1 MEPGCI
7 KEDAFCNDLLQEFTT
22 ALEERDWA
30 VCLRNPVIYFTGF
43 QNGYDCGASP
53 WVVPKGDRCIEES
66 RETSGV
72 CSMAPFQELVGN
84 A

>member
-1 MEPGCI
+1 VELGHI
-7 KEDAFCNDLLQEFTT
+7 KEDTFCNDLLQEFTT
-22 ALEERDWA
+22 ALEERDRA
-30 VCLRNPVIYFTGF
+30 VCLCNPVIYFTRF

-53 WVVPKGDRCIEES
+53 RVVPKGDCCVEES
-66 RETSGV
+66 RETSRV